1 MDLSYENQRRLLS
14 TLENAVIY
22 MGETDSNEA
31 EEKDRGSRESG
42 KKRGSL
48 VVRHGARRASVSLRI
63 YAPI

>member
-1 MDLSYENQRRLLS
+1 
-14 TLENAVIY
+14 
-22 MGETDSNEA
+22 MGETDSKEA
-31 EEKDRGSRESG
+31 EEKDEGSRESR